1 MMKIFHILKIG
12 GGLVTKSYSI
22 LETLWTTV
30 HQALPSMGFPMQE
43 YWSGLPFPSPGYL
56 LDLKEAGNRASDL
69 KGNRKSTHV
78 FISHST

>member
-43 YWSGLPFPSPGYL
+43 YWSGLPFPSPGTLPHQGLNPHL
-56 LDLKEAGNRASDL
+56 LHWSVDSSLLIHQGSQL
-69 KGNRKSTHV
+69 
-78 FISHST
+78 IL

>member
-43 YWSGLPFPSPGYL
+43 YWSGLSFPYTGYLPSPGTEL
-56 LDLKEAGNRASDL
+56 TISCMAGKFFITENLD
-69 KGNRKSTHV
+69 
-78 FISHST
+78 